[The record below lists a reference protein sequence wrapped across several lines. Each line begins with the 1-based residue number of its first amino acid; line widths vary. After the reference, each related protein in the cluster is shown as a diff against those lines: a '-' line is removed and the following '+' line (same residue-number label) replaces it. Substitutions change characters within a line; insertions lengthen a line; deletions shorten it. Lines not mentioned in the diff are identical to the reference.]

1 MEWRRE
7 GGKEAGQ
14 ANPGPGL
21 RTVHVAFSLAEESVG
36 TCCWGS
42 SEAGRQA
49 GGEDGTSLHSCAFG
63 SNPCQGAF
71 VDRR

>member
-1 MEWRRE
+1 MWNGAGRE
-7 GGKEAGQ
+7 GGKQ

-21 RTVHVAFSLAEESVG
+21 RTAFSLAEESVG

-49 GGEDGTSLHSCAFG
+49 GGEDGTSLHSWAFG
-63 SNPCQGAF
+63 SNPPQRTPAKEPL
-71 VDRR
+71 